1 MRSASLSHL
10 KKRWSDSLF
19 GEAEF
24 TRFFDRPRK
33 QHRGPALR
41 LMILSVSAGSG
52 HVRAAEAVKAHA
64 HAHFPSIRVQ
74 HCDVMQLVPR
84 AFRKIYT
91 DWYIA
96 LASYLPEAWG
106 WLYRKT
112 DQQSAGSWLD
122 AARRFLQQRCAG
134 SLMAEIDRFAPDAI
148 LCTHFLPAELLSAA
162 VQRGRLHCPVWIQV
176 TDFDLHH
183 MWVHEHIA
191 GYFVANDELRY
202 RLQAYGVP
210 SERIIVSGIP
220 VMPGFSAP
228 PSRAISAARFSL
240 DAQRMTILLMG
251 GGAGVGNMDAMTSR
265 LLALDP
271 TMQLIVLAGK
281 NSALL
286 ESLQSLSATYPGRLL
301 AMGFTQEVHALMAC
315 TDLVITKPGGLSTSE
330 CLVMGLPMLLVNPI
344 PGQEERNAAFLLQEG
359 VAVRADDPA
368 TLAYRLQD
376 LLHHPARLITMRER
390 AQALAKPHAAAVV
403 FDTVLRLNATIPTRP

>member
-1 MRSASLSHL
+1 
-10 KKRWSDSLF
+10 
-19 GEAEF
+19 
-24 TRFFDRPRK
+24 
-33 QHRGPALR
+33 
-41 LMILSVSAGSG
+41 
-52 HVRAAEAVKAHA
+52 
-64 HAHFPSIRVQ
+64 
-74 HCDVMQLVPR
+74 
-84 AFRKIYT
+84 
-91 DWYIA
+91 
-96 LASYLPEAWG
+96 
-106 WLYRKT
+106 
-112 DQQSAGSWLD
+112 
-122 AARRFLQQRCAG
+122 
-134 SLMAEIDRFAPDAI
+134 
-148 LCTHFLPAELLSAA
+148 
-162 VQRGRLHCPVWIQV
+162 
-176 TDFDLHH
+176 
-183 MWVHEHIA
+183 
-191 GYFVANDELRY
+191 
-202 RLQAYGVP
+202 
-210 SERIIVSGIP
+210 
-220 VMPGFSAP
+220 
-228 PSRAISAARFSL
+228 
-240 DAQRMTILLMG
+240 MG

-271 TMQLIVLAGK
+271 TIQLIVLAGK

-376 LLHHPARLITMRER
+376 LLYHPARLITMRER